1 MLKALGLDTVTERV
15 YRAMLSN
22 PDETVS
28 QLAARLS
35 LAPAAMGMA
44 LDRLSE
50 LSLIYPTAR
59 ESEIPR
65 VLGPETAM
73 GILLARQEAALAAQ
87 QERTETA
94 RAAAAR
100 LVAEF
105 ASARPQGARDS
116 MERLH
121 GIDTIRHR
129 LAQLGD
135 SARRSV
141 MTFAPGGGHS
151 EDDLRAS
158 RGPNHAM
165 LARGVQLRTVYL
177 DSVRNHAPTRVHVE
191 WLNRCG
197 ARVRTAP
204 SLPLRMIIV
213 DRETAVLPM
222 DVSDA
227 RGAALVLREESLLV
241 ALCALFEQTW
251 AVSQPFGEP
260 GTGAKPADAGELT
273 RREQEVLRLLAE
285 GHTDESVAKRLG
297 ISSRSA
303 RRIVAGLL
311 RRLDARSRFEAG
323 ILAVMAGWLPS
334 GSNPPLPAG
343 AASGAEASPPVPA
356 GA

>member
-1 MLKALGLDTVTERV
+1 MLKALGLDVVSERV
-15 YRAMLSN
+15 YRAMLTN
-22 PDETVS
+22 PDEDVS
-28 QLAARLS
+28 RLAARLCLS
-35 LAPAAMGMA
+35 PTAMSQA

-50 LSLIYPTAR
+50 LSLVYPAAR
-59 ESEIPR
+59 ESEVPR
-65 VLGPETAM
+65 ALGPERAM

-87 QERTETA
+87 RERTESA

-100 LVAEF
+100 MLAEY
-105 ASARPQGARDS
+105 AAADPHGTNDL

-135 SARRSV
+135 SAQRSV

-151 EDDLRAS
+151 EEDLRAS
-158 RGPNHAM
+158 RGPNEAM
-165 LARGVQLRTVYL
+165 LARGVRLRTVYL
-177 DSVRNHAPTRVHVE
+177 DSVRNHAPTLDHVH
-191 WLNRCG
+191 WLNQCG

-213 DRETAVLPM
+213 DRETAVLPI

-227 RGAALVLREESLLV
+227 RDAALVLRGDSLMV

-251 AVSQPFGEP
+251 ASAQPVGEP
-260 GTGAKPADAGELT
+260 PRPSDESELT
-273 RREQEVLRLLAE
+273 RREREVLRLLAE

-303 RRIVAGLL
+303 RRIVATLL

-323 ILAVMAGWLPS
+323 IRAVMAGWLPD
-334 GSNPPLPAG
+334 GSITPLRPPAPG
-343 AASGAEASPPVPA
+343 DPRST
-356 GA
+356 

>member
-1 MLKALGLDTVTERV
+1 MLKALGLDTVSERV
-15 YRAMLSN
+15 YRAMLIN
-22 PDETVS
+22 PDENVS
-28 QLAARLS
+28 QLAARLGLTS
-35 LAPAAMGMA
+35 GAMGLA

-65 VLGPETAM
+65 ALGPERAM

-87 QERTETA
+87 RERTESA
-94 RAAAAR
+94 RAAADR
-100 LVAEF
+100 MLAEY
-105 ASARPQGARDS
+105 AGTHPHGSGDS
-116 MERLH
+116 VERLH
-121 GIDTIRHR
+121 GIDTIRQR
-129 LAQLGD
+129 LAELGD
-135 SARRSV
+135 SAQRSV

-151 EDDLRAS
+151 DEDLRAS

-177 DSVRNHAPTRVHVE
+177 DSVRNHAPTLWHVE

-213 DRETAVLPM
+213 DRSTAVLPI

-227 RGAALVLREESLLV
+227 RDAALVLRGESLLI

-251 AVSQPFGEP
+251 TVAHPFGEAP
-260 GTGAKPADAGELT
+260 RPSGESELN
-273 RREQEVLRLLAE
+273 RREREVLRLLAE

-303 RRIVAGLL
+303 RRIVAELL

-323 ILAVMAGWLPS
+323 ILAVMAGWLPY
-334 GSNPPLPAG
+334 GSNTPLPPG
-343 AASGAEASPPVPA
+343 PRTGAERSPVQPA
-356 GA
+356 GGT